1 MAHKKKQKSR
11 IDAQWIKFQAA
22 FSRSNTE
29 ESFSV
34 KLTLAVG
41 IIAVLALVIWTLG

>member
-34 KLTLAVG
+34 KLTLAIG

>member
-1 MAHKKKQKSR
+1 MVRRKKPKSR

-34 KLTLAVG
+34 KLTLAIG

>member
-1 MAHKKKQKSR
+1 MARRKKPKSK

-22 FSRSNTE
+22 FSRSNTQD
-29 ESFSV
+29 SFSV

-41 IIAVLALVIWTLG
+41 VVAVLALVIWILG

>member
-1 MAHKKKQKSR
+1 MVRKSKPKSQ

-34 KLTLAVG
+34 KLTLAIG

>member
-1 MAHKKKQKSR
+1 MVRKKQPKSR

-22 FSRSNTE
+22 FSRSNTQ

-34 KLTLAVG
+34 KLTLAIG